1 MRELMFRRNS
11 LSSFIYTNEHVDP
24 VLRWACGSG
33 NYNDL
38 HKNLVL
44 SRAVKRA
51 GQCNGSLTH

>member
-1 MRELMFRRNS
+1 MSEIMFRRYS
-11 LSSFIYTNEHVDP
+11 HGSFIYVNDHVDP
-24 VLRWACGSG
+24 VVRWACGSG

-38 HKNLVL
+38 RKKLVL